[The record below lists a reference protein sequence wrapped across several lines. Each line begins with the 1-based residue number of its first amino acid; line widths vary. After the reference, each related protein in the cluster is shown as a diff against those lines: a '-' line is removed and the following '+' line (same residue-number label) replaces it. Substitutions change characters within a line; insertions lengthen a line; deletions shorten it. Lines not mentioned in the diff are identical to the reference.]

1 MKTTITAL
9 WGIAIFS
16 FIIGTWPAGL
26 FFSLVA
32 ITMTISEKAKTRR
45 SSKEAEKLER
55 QREIERREIDMVR
68 KSNEI
73 LLHLIQD
80 EHREEGDR

>member
-1 MKTTITAL
+1 MKNTVTAFWIATAVSLITGL
-9 WGIAIFS
+9 WPITLICLPIAIALS
-16 FIIGTWPAGL
+16 IN
-26 FFSLVA
+26 
-32 ITMTISEKAKTRR
+32 EKANTRR
-45 SSKEAEKLER
+45 SSEEAEKLER

-80 EHREEGDR
+80 EHREEDR